1 MPLPLPLPGL
11 QRPVFDARIG
21 SNSFGDLP
29 DWDLTDLY
37 ESPDCAA
44 LTADMAFAVFMDAC
58 ASRYARDASYRR
70 ALDRERASGMAR
82 W

>member
-1 MPLPLPLPGL
+1 MD
-11 QRPVFDARIG
+11 V
-21 SNSFGDLP
+21 
-29 DWDLTDLY
+29 
-37 ESPDCAA
+37 

-70 ALDRERASGMAR
+70 ALDRERASEVAR